1 MTMNYRLVKRSM
13 KYGSMFTSL
22 LLAGC
27 ERAPTFDVMG
37 SFFPAWLFC
46 LATSILLTVIAR
58 LLFQHLRVSI
68 TPQVVIYPSLTAAFA
83 FALWLTFFR

>member
-1 MTMNYRLVKRSM
+1 MNCRLGNRTM

-22 LLAGC
+22 LLVGC

-46 LATSILLTVIAR
+46 FAMSILLTVITR
-58 LLFQHLRVSI
+58 LLFQHLRVSVV
-68 TPQVVIYPSLTAAFA
+68 PQIVIYPSLTAAFA

>member
-1 MTMNYRLVKRSM
+1 MNCRRGNQVT
-13 KYGSMFTSL
+13 KYGLMFASL

-46 LATSILLTVIAR
+46 LATSILFTAITR
-58 LLFQHLRVSI
+58 WLFQHLRVAVA
-68 TPQVVIYPSLTAAFA
+68 PQIVIYPGLIAAFA
-83 FALWLTFFR
+83 FALWLIFFR

>member
-1 MTMNYRLVKRSM
+1 MNCGRGTCIM
-13 KYGSMFTSL
+13 KYAPILPSL

-27 ERAPTFDVMG
+27 GRAPSFDVVG

-46 LATSILLTVIAR
+46 LAAAILLTVLAR
-58 LLFQHLRVSI
+58 LFLKRLRAALI
-68 TPQVVIYPSLTAAFA
+68 LPILTYPSLTAAFA

>member
-1 MTMNYRLVKRSM
+1 MNFRRGNRVT
-13 KYGSMFTSL
+13 KYGLMFPSL

-46 LATSILLTVIAR
+46 LAVSILLTVLAR
-58 LLFQHLRVSI
+58 WLFQHSRVEVA
-68 TPQVVIYPSLTAAFA
+68 PQIVIYPSLTASFA
-83 FALWLTFFR
+83 FALWLIFFR